1 MTAGRERKGELPLNG
16 ELELLLEDGEWPF
29 TYTDHDRVIVRAV
42 VYDDGGLFYFVR
54 VRRDDDFGK
63 AELIETSGGGVEPGE
78 ELSEALRREL
88 REELGAEVEIL
99 GRIGVVSD
107 DYNLIHRHNINHYF
121 LCRAL
126 SFGETELTLDE
137 RDRFHLS
144 TLKLR
149 WEEALRE
156 YEKCADTPLG
166 RLIAA
171 RETPVLRRAKEMME
185 ALSAASPGGGGE
197 AI

>member
-1 MTAGRERKGELPLNG
+1 MTEGRERKGELPLNG
-16 ELELLLEDGEWPF
+16 ELELSLEDGEWPF
-29 TYTDHDRVIVRAV
+29 TYTDHERQIVRGV
-42 VYDDGGLFYFVR
+42 VSDGEFCYFVR

-99 GRIGVVSD
+99 GRIGVVRD
-107 DYNLIHRHNINHYF
+107 CYNLIHRHNINHYF

-126 SFGETELTLDE
+126 SFGETELTRDE
-137 RDRFHLS
+137 RESFHLS

-156 YEKCADTPLG
+156 YARCADTPLG

-171 RETPVLRRAKEMME
+171 RETPVLRRAREMME
-185 ALSAASPGGGGE
+185 TLPAAGPGGGEE
-197 AI
+197 AMG